1 MQSYLN
7 LGGDSG
13 VIAYEIGEDFI
24 IVEFKDRSQY
34 LYNYAM
40 TGSGNVERMKQFA
53 ISGRGLNSY
62 ISRTV
67 RKLYAA
73 KLR

>member
-13 VIAYEIGEDFI
+13 VIGYEIGEDFI
-24 IVEFKDRSQY
+24 IVEFKDRTQY

-40 TGSGNVERMKQFA
+40 TGSANVERMKQFA
-53 ISGRGLNSY
+53 VSGCGLNNY
-62 ISRTV
+62 IGRTV